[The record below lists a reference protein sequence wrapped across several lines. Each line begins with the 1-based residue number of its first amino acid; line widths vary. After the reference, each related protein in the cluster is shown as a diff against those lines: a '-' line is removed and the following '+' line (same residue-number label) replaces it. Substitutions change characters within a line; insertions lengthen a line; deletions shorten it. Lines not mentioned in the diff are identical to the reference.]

1 MIKEKVLVTDDD
13 PSIRMTIA
21 SYLTKLNYEVH
32 TAEDGL
38 DAFQKIQEANPSF
51 NLLITDL
58 DMPGMGGQ
66 SLIQQ
71 IKDQYQELVIM
82 VVSSHDESKIIIE
95 IMRLGV
101 FDYIVKP
108 VKREELM
115 MKAVR
120 AMEAALL
127 RKDKIIYEKE
137 KTLRLENQIN
147 WFNYKAQSKSDEV
160 YSQDQVKRNLFTNLK
175 IHLGQ
180 GLGFGLLTS
189 IGDMILMSPKNE
201 SGNYLVSE
209 EVMEILKINSDYAR
223 NVLDY
228 FSSIEKIFES
238 GIPLQKLSLDTIYK
252 IILQSA
258 EKQKENATSRN
269 VKIVVSENK
278 LATNLF
284 LKSNLEYFNEVI
296 TELLINAIKYSEQ
309 NTIISVLTSIE
320 AETLRITVLNKP
332 IKYGNKEPQGIKEE
346 YVNLIFEP
354 FFRIEKSITEESL
367 SLNYGLGLTKVKMIL
382 QRMNA
387 SIQVSNFNDYSGKTP
402 SIKVGFT
409 IVFPISP

>member
-21 SYLTKLNYEVH
+21 SYLSKLNYEVH

-38 DAFQKIQEANPSF
+38 DAFQKIQKEKPSF

-71 IKDQYQELVIM
+71 IKDLYQDLVIM

-95 IMRLGV
+95 VMRLGV

-147 WFNYKAQSKSDEV
+147 WFNYKAQSKSDEI
-160 YSQDQVKRNLFTNLK
+160 YSQDQVKRNLFSNLK

-201 SGNYLVSE
+201 SGEYLVNPE
-209 EVMEILKINSDYAR
+209 MIEILKINSDYAR

-228 FSSIEKIFES
+228 FSHIEKIFEN
-238 GIPLQKLSLDTIYK
+238 GIPLQKLSLDSIYTM
-252 IILQSA
+252 ILQTA
-258 EKQKENATSRN
+258 KKQLDNAISRN

-278 LATNLF
+278 LPTNLYI
-284 LKSNLEYFNEVI
+284 KSNLEYFNEVI
-296 TELLINAIKYSEQ
+296 TELLINAIKYSQ
-309 NTIISVLTSIE
+309 SNTLITVLTTIE
-320 AETLRITVLNKP
+320 SDTLKITVLNKP
-332 IKYGNKEPQGIKEE
+332 IKNGNKEPEGIKDE

-382 QRMNA
+382 QRMDA
-387 SIQVSNFNDYSGKTP
+387 TIQVSNFNDYSGNTI

-409 IVFPISP
+409 VSFPITS